1 MRRCLSCGSE
11 NLLSTETEVDFD
23 SVAMVPAIVI
33 VCQECGG
40 HGVSLKGVEKL
51 MQEIA
56 RQIASQE
63 RAPTPNELRFLRK
76 FLEHEAGS

>member
-1 MRRCLSCGSE
+1 M
-11 NLLSTETEVDFD
+11 TETEVDFD
-23 SVAMVPAIVI
+23 SVAMVLATVI
-33 VCQECGG
+33 LCQECGG
-40 HGVSLKGVEKL
+40 RGVSFKGVENL

-56 RQIASQE
+56 RQIAGQE

>member
-1 MRRCLSCGSE
+1 MSAPTEHLQ
-11 NLLSTETEVDFD
+11 STDAAHIATIMKAPKTVF
-23 SVAMVPAIVI
+23 